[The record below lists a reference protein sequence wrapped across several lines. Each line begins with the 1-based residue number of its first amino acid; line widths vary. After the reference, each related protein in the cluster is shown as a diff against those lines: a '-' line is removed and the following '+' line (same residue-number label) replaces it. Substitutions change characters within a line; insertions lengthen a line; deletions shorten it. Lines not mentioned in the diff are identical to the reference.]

1 MTLEIKQRIEQIKNG
16 EIPEGYKRTK
26 AGIIPEKW
34 EIKKLSDVL
43 KKQTQKNTDNEIQNV
58 LTNSDRI
65 L

>member
-1 MTLEIKQRIEQIKNG
+1 MTPEIKHRIEQIKNG

-43 KKQTQKNTDNEIQNV
+43 KKQTQKNTKV
-58 LTNSDRI
+58 
-65 L
+65 